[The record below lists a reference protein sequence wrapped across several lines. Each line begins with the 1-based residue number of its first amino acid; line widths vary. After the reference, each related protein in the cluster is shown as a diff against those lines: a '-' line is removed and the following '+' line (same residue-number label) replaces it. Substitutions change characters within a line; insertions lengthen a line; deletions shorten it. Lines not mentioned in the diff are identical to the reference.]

1 MPTPMGLYPL
11 LRPLLFQLDAETG
24 HEVGLGA
31 LRLAQAIPGW
41 AAFGLR
47 RSRAADPRLA
57 RNLLGTTFPNPVG
70 LAAGFDKDGRAVRGL
85 AALGFGFVEI
95 GTVTPL
101 AQPGNP
107 RPRMFR
113 HPKLGTL
120 QNALGFNNRGM
131 AAMVAALEKLGPPP
145 VPLGINLGKNKAT
158 PSDRAIDDY
167 EILLRGLER
176 FAHYLVINL
185 SSPNTPGLRDLQNES
200 FLAELFR
207 RAEGITRKPILVK
220 ISPDLPPAAAS
231 ELATASLDL
240 GAAGLIAT
248 NTTIDYDLVPGCEP
262 RGGLSGRVLK
272 GRSLATLEAIAP
284 RVRDRGALIS
294 VGGIDSA
301 DEARRRLD
309 AGADLVQFYTAM
321 VFEGPGLPR
330 RMAREL
336 GDPASEIR
344 RFEGADASR

>member
-1 MPTPMGLYPL
+1 MGFYRF
-11 LRPLLFQLDAETG
+11 LRPLLFRLDAETG
-24 HEVGLGA
+24 HEVGLAA
-31 LRLAQAIPGW
+31 LRAAQAIPGW
-41 AAFGLR
+41 TAFGLR

-57 RNLLGTTFPNPVG
+57 RQLLGTTFPNSIG

-113 HPKLGTL
+113 HPKLKTL

-131 AAMVAALEKLGPPP
+131 AAMVAALTALERLGPPP

-158 PSDRAIDDY
+158 PPERAIDDY

-176 FAHYLVINL
+176 FADYLVINL

-200 FLAELFR
+200 FLRELFR
-207 RAEGITRKPILVK
+207 RAATITTKPILVK
-220 ISPDLPPAAAS
+220 ISPDLIPTAAI
-231 ELATASLDL
+231 ELTTAALDL

-262 RGGLSGRVLK
+262 RGGLSGRILRA
-272 GRSLATLEAIAP
+272 RSFATLQAIAP
-284 RVRDRGALIS
+284 RIRDRGVLIS
-294 VGGIDSA
+294 VGGIDSG
-301 DEARRRLD
+301 DEALRRLD
-309 AGADLVQFYTAM
+309 AGAHLVQLYTGM

-330 RMAREL
+330 RMAREMAAGSTL
-336 GDPASEIR
+336 P
-344 RFEGADASR
+344 

>member
-1 MPTPMGLYPL
+1 MGLYPL
-11 LRPLLFQLDAETG
+11 LRPLLFCLDAETG
-24 HEVGLGA
+24 HEVGMAALRAAQAISGWTALGLRRNRA
-31 LRLAQAIPGW
+31 ADLRLARP
-41 AAFGLR
+41 
-47 RSRAADPRLA
+47 
-57 RNLLGTTFPNPVG
+57 LLGTMFPNPIG

-85 AALGFGFVEI
+85 AALGFGFIEI

-101 AQPGNP
+101 PQPGNP

-113 HPKLGTL
+113 HPKLATL

-131 AAMVAALEKLGPPP
+131 AAMVASLERLGPPP

-158 PSDRAIDDY
+158 PPERAIDDY

-176 FAHYLVINL
+176 FADYLVINL

-200 FLAELFR
+200 FLRELFR
-207 RAEGITRKPILVK
+207 RAEGITKKPILVK
-220 ISPDLPPAAAS
+220 ISPDLPPAEAA
-231 ELATASLDL
+231 ELSTAALDL

-262 RGGLSGRVLK
+262 RGGLSGRILK
-272 GRSLATLEAIAP
+272 DRSFATLKAIAP
-284 RVRDRGALIS
+284 RIRDRGVLIS

-301 DEARRRLD
+301 EEALRRLD
-309 AGADLVQFYTAM
+309 AGAHLVQLYTGM

-330 RMAREL
+330 RMAREMARL
-336 GDPASEIR
+336 GRSISDPS
-344 RFEGADASR
+344 

>member
-1 MPTPMGLYPL
+1 MPASMGLYPL

-24 HEVGLGA
+24 HEVGLAA
-31 LRLAQAIPGW
+31 LRAAQPIPGW
-41 AAFGLR
+41 VALGVR
-47 RSRAADPRLA
+47 RSREIDRYLA
-57 RNLLGTTFPNPVG
+57 RPLLGTTFPNPIG

-101 AQPGNP
+101 PQPGNP

-113 HPKLGTL
+113 HPKLRTL

-131 AAMVAALEKLGPPP
+131 AAMVAALTALERLGPPP

-158 PSDRAIDDY
+158 PQSQAIDDY
-167 EILLRGLER
+167 ETLLRGLER
-176 FAHYLVINL
+176 FADYLVINL
-185 SSPNTPGLRDLQNES
+185 SSPNTPGLRDLQNET

-207 RAEGITRKPILVK
+207 RAEGITKKPILVK
-220 ISPDLPPAAAS
+220 ISPDLPPAAAA

-248 NTTIDYDLVPGCEP
+248 NTTIDYDLIPGCEP
-262 RGGLSGRVLK
+262 RGGLSGRILRD
-272 GRSLATLEAIAP
+272 RSFATLQAIAP
-284 RVRDRGALIS
+284 RIRDRGVLIS
-294 VGGIDSA
+294 VGGIDSSE
-301 DEARRRLD
+301 EALRRLD
-309 AGADLVQFYTAM
+309 AGAHLVQLYTGM

-330 RMAREL
+330 RMAREMAARM
-336 GDPASEIR
+336 GE
-344 RFEGADASR
+344 

>member
-1 MPTPMGLYPL
+1 MPILVGLYPL
-11 LRPLLFQLDAETG
+11 LRPLLFCLDAETG
-24 HEVGLGA
+24 HEVGLAA
-31 LRLAQAIPGW
+31 LRAAQTLPGW
-41 AAFGLR
+41 TALGVR
-47 RSRAADPRLA
+47 RSRAADSRLA
-57 RNLLGTTFPNPVG
+57 RPLLGTTFPNPIG

-101 AQPGNP
+101 PQSGNP

-131 AAMVAALEKLGPPP
+131 AAMVAALAALERLGPPP

-158 PSDRAIDDY
+158 PPERAIDDY

-176 FAHYLVINL
+176 FADYLVINL

-200 FLAELFR
+200 FLRELFR
-207 RAEGITRKPILVK
+207 RAEAITAKPILVK
-220 ISPDLPPAAAS
+220 ISPDLLPAAAA
-231 ELATASLDL
+231 ELTTAALDQ

-262 RGGLSGRVLK
+262 RGGLSGRILRA
-272 GRSLATLEAIAP
+272 RSFAMLQAIAP
-284 RVRDRGALIS
+284 RIRDRGVLIA
-294 VGGIDSA
+294 VGGIDSGE
-301 DEARRRLD
+301 EALRRLD
-309 AGADLVQFYTAM
+309 AGAHLVQLYTGM

-330 RMAREL
+330 RMVREMAARTAEK
-336 GDPASEIR
+336 
-344 RFEGADASR
+344 